1 MKSLTIRSFSV
12 SMMLFVFVAT
22 VFMGVFSVPV
32 FAGIYDEEIKAIEKE
47 ISDLSRRMRDLS
59 KLIEQVKKDAID
71 SAEWA
76 DLQEKRT
83 ELAQRQHQ
91 LFERLQELK
100 LKNNK

>member
-1 MKSLTIRSFSV
+1 MKSLTIRNFSV
-12 SMMLFVFVAT
+12 SMMLFIFIAT
-22 VFMGVFSVPV
+22 VFMSVFSTPA
-32 FAGIYDEEIKAIEKE
+32 FAGIHDEEIKAIEKE